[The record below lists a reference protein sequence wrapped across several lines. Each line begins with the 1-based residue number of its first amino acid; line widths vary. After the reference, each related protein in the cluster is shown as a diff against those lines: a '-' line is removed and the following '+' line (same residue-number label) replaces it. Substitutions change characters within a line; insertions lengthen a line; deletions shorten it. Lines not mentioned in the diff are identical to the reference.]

1 MMKKTVYPTSSK
13 PDQDTDNNPNGCF
26 KGDKVRSSSEA
37 SVDKTNAN
45 KEPEYMSELTTFR
58 LPSTQRTSGNT
69 RLKESFMLKISA
81 KGQVVS

>member
-1 MMKKTVYPTSSK
+1 MGVLLI
-13 PDQDTDNNPNGCF
+13 
-26 KGDKVRSSSEA
+26 VRSSSEA

-58 LPSTQRTSGNT
+58 LSSTQRTSGNT

>member
-1 MMKKTVYPTSSK
+1 
-13 PDQDTDNNPNGCF
+13 
-26 KGDKVRSSSEA
+26 
-37 SVDKTNAN
+37 
-45 KEPEYMSELTTFR
+45 MSELTTFR